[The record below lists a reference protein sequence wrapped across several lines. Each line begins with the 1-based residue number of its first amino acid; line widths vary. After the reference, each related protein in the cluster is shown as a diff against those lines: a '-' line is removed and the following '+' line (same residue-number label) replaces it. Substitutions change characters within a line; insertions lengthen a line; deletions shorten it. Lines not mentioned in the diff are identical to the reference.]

1 VRRASA
7 LTRLVVCFAAG
18 SLVFALTVAFVP
30 WHVAA
35 LLGWDAAA
43 LTFLGWIWL
52 TVFRM
57 DHAATAEMASAEDD
71 SRVAADV
78 ILILAT
84 LASLVG
90 VVVTFAEAPQE
101 RGAARVLTAALAVMS
116 LLLSWASIH
125 TVYTLRYA
133 HLYVRDGGGLDFNGD
148 RAPAYRDFAYVAFT
162 IGMTYQV
169 SDTNIRSKAIRM
181 TALRHAFLSFVFGTG
196 VIATTVSLV
205 ADLYR
210 R

>member
-1 VRRASA
+1 V
-7 LTRLVVCFAAG
+7 
-18 SLVFALTVAFVP
+18 VFALTVAFVP

-43 LTFLGWIWL
+43 LTFLGWIWV
-52 TVFRM
+52 TVFRI
-57 DHAATAEMASAEDD
+57 DHPATAEMASAEDD

-90 VVVTFAEAPQE
+90 VVVTFAEAPDE
-101 RGAARVLTAALAVMS
+101 RGAARVLAAALAVAS

-125 TVYTLRYA
+125 TVYMLRYA

-148 RAPAYRDFAYVAFT
+148 RLPAYRDFAYVAFT

-169 SDTNIRSKAIRM
+169 SDTNITSKAIRM
-181 TALRHAFLSFVFGTG
+181 AALRHALLSFVFGTG
-196 VIATTVSLV
+196 VIATTISLV

>member
-1 VRRASA
+1 
-7 LTRLVVCFAAG
+7 
-18 SLVFALTVAFVP
+18 
-30 WHVAA
+30 
-35 LLGWDAAA
+35 
-43 LTFLGWIWL
+43 
-52 TVFRM
+52 
-57 DHAATAEMASAEDD
+57 MASAEDD

-101 RGAARVLTAALAVMS
+101 RGAARVLTAALAVAS

-125 TVYTLRYA
+125 TVSTLRYA

-148 RAPAYRDFAYVAFT
+148 RAPAYRDFAYAAFT

-196 VIATTVSLV
+196 MIATTISLV
-205 ADLYR
+205 ADPYR

>member
-1 VRRASA
+1 M
-7 LTRLVVCFAAG
+7 
-18 SLVFALTVAFVP
+18 AFVP

-35 LLGWDAAA
+35 LLGWDAVA
-43 LTFLGWIWL
+43 LTFLGWICA
-52 TVFRM
+52 TVLRM
-57 DHAATAEMASAEDD
+57 DHAATAELASAEDD

-84 LASLVG
+84 FASLVG
-90 VVVTFAEAPQE
+90 VVVTFAEAPDE
-101 RGAARVLTAALAVMS
+101 RGAARVLAAGLAVAS

-125 TVYTLRYA
+125 TVFMLRYA

-148 RAPAYRDFAYVAFT
+148 RLPTYRDFAYVAFT

-169 SDTNIRSKAIRM
+169 SDTSITSKAIR
-181 TALRHAFLSFVFGTG
+181 TAALRHAFLSFVFGTG
-196 VIATTVSLV
+196 VIATTISLV